1 MRLGAVTKTEQPW
14 QEKIDLEFNRI
25 VTEATVESAGIVSC
39 FEMNSSVSN
48 GYILT
53 LDQGQAK

>member
-25 VTEATVESAGIVSC
+25 VTEATVESAGIVS
-39 FEMNSSVSN
+39 N